1 MVKSLTKMWYLRIHL
16 VISRRLTSL
25 VPIIQCFN
33 EKIVLHTHSKVGL
46 PTRENGS
53 EIREMATAYRFGVM
67 VPVMRG
73 FGQTT
78 RQMGRVN
85 STMLVVTYSKGSG
98 KTINL
103 TDTGSTYI
111 KTVLSTREYGKM
123 ICNMVTVR
131 SDGLMGLVMRAFTS
145 LEKNVERV
153 SIFGQMVVGM
163 KVTG

>member
-1 MVKSLTKMWYLRIHL
+1 M
-16 VISRRLTSL
+16 

-53 EIREMATAYRFGVM
+53 EIRGMVTAYRFGMM

-78 RQMGRVN
+78 RRTGRVN
-85 STMLVVTYSKGSG
+85 STMLVETYSKESG
-98 KTINL
+98 RTINP
-103 TDTGSTYI
+103 TDTGSTSI

-131 SDGLMGLVMRAFTS
+131 RDGLMGLVMRASTS
-145 LEKNVERV
+145 WGKNVERV

-163 KVTG
+163 KVIG